1 MPSKNVTLAMPEKLV
16 ADMKVAAFQ
25 QGTSMNAVIRNL
37 CEEYVGKARAKDE
50 AREALLKLIDE
61 TDGQMGSG
69 RFDREETYSGEPR
82 FDKFKASS

>member
-1 MPSKNVTLAMPEKLV
+1 MANKNVTLAMPEKLV

-25 QGTSMNAVIRNL
+25 QGTSMNAVIREL
-37 CEEYVGKARAKDE
+37 CEAYVGKARAKDE

-69 RFDREETYSGEPR
+69 RFDREETYSGESR
-82 FDKFKASS
+82 FDKFKAS

>member
-25 QGTSMNAVIRNL
+25 QGTSMNAVIRDL
-37 CEEYVGKARAKDE
+37 CETYVGKARAKDE

-61 TDGQMGSG
+61 TDGQMGKG
-69 RFDREETYSGEPR
+69 RFDRDATYSGEPR
-82 FDKFKASS
+82 FDRFKAS